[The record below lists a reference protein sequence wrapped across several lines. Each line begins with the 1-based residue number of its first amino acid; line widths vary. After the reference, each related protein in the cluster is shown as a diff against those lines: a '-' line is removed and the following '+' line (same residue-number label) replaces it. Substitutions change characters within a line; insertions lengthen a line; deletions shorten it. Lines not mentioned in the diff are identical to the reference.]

1 VNSMSM
7 DFIKTIAPYAQ
18 RIQEKY
24 NILASLVIAQACLES
39 DFGRSGLAK
48 KGKNLFGVKGSY
60 NGQSVTMPTTE
71 YRDGKP
77 YKINATFRKYPSW
90 YESMEDLARLYHN
103 GVSWDRNKYKSIIGE
118 TNYVMACKKVQEC
131 GYCTDPNYATKLI
144 NIIEKYEL
152 YKYDKVGNKKPVKA
166 TTEKEESQFYIVQ
179 KGDTLSAIAKRY
191 NTTVQK
197 LVKLNNIKNPDL
209 IYVGQKI
216 KIKGVTSSNPAYY
229 TVNPGDTLSEI
240 AKKYGT
246 TVQKLAKLNN
256 IKNPDLI
263 YVGQKIKLK

>member
-1 VNSMSM
+1 MSN
-7 DFIKTIAPYAQ
+7 FIREIAPYAQ

-77 YKINATFRKYPSW
+77 YKINAAFRKYPSW

-103 GVSWDRNKYKSIIGE
+103 GVSWDRNKYKPIIGE

-152 YKYDKVGNKKPVKA
+152 YKYDKVGNKKTVKA
-166 TTEKEESQFYIVQ
+166 TTKKEELQVYIVQ
-179 KGDTLSAIAKRY
+179 KGDTLSEIAARY
-191 NTTVQK
+191 NTTVKELQQLNGIKDPNKIFVGQKIKIKGATSSNPAYYTVKPGDTLSKIAEKYGTTVQK
-197 LVKLNNIKNPDL
+197 LTKLNNIKNPDL
-209 IYVGQKI
+209 ILVGQK
-216 KIKGVTSSNPAYY
+216 
-229 TVNPGDTLSEI
+229 L
-240 AKKYGT
+240 
-246 TVQKLAKLNN
+246 
-256 IKNPDLI
+256 
-263 YVGQKIKLK
+263 KLK